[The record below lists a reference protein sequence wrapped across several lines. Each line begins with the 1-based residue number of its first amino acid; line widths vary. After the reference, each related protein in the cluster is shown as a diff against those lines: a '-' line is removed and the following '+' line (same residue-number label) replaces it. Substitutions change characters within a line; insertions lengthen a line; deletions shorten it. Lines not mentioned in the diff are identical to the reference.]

1 MMTQQELMGLQ
12 PRASWALRTLRQ
24 PDATETWSCG
34 SVLSGWA
41 SLMVWSNL
49 VLLWLTL
56 HLDNMVQNLHARHSQ
71 GTTLVS

>member
-1 MMTQQELMGLQ
+1 
-12 PRASWALRTLRQ
+12 
-24 PDATETWSCG
+24 
-34 SVLSGWA
+34 
-41 SLMVWSNL
+41 MVWSNL